1 MRTPRCP
8 TTQKEIAY
16 ENVSCFNLQSYAR
29 VCGRRCARRKQ
40 IKEASEEKTDAIS
53 AARSRAERRTT
64 ENKRVTAGDYGGG
77 TRGGG
82 WSTEDEKGKR
92 PAAGN
97 YRGRWSTEDEKGK
110 GPAAGD
116 YRGRWS
122 TENEKGK
129 RPATGDYGRG
139 TSGGCWKAKDE
150 TEDESV
156 TTDRYTGWADS

>member
-16 ENVSCFNLQSYAR
+16 ENVSCFNLQSCAR

-40 IKEASEEKTDAIS
+40 IKEASEEKTNAIS

-77 TRGGG
+77 TRGGR

-97 YRGRWSTEDEKGK
+97 YRGRWSTE
-110 GPAAGD
+110 
-116 YRGRWS
+116 
-122 TENEKGK
+122 NK
-129 RPATGDYGRG
+129 R
-139 TSGGCWKAKDE
+139 
-150 TEDESV
+150 EDESV
-156 TTDRYTGWADS
+156 TTDRYAGWADSGRCSARPEVKEIERERDQRRRVSVKC

>member
-1 MRTPRCP
+1 MRTWLCQI
-8 TTQKEIAY
+8 TQKEKPY
-16 ENVSCFNLQSYAR
+16 ENISCFNLQSRTR

-77 TRGGG
+77 TRGGR

-97 YRGRWSTEDEKGK
+97 YRGRWSTEDKKGEK
-110 GPAAGD
+110 
-116 YRGRWS
+116 
-122 TENEKGK
+122 
-129 RPATGDYGRG
+129 
-139 TSGGCWKAKDE
+139 
-150 TEDESV
+150 SV
-156 TTDRYTGWADS
+156 TTDRYAGWADSGRCSARPEVKEIERERDQRRRV

>member
-16 ENVSCFNLQSYAR
+16 ENVSCFNLQSCAR

-40 IKEASEEKTDAIS
+40 IKEASEEKTNAIS

-64 ENKRVTAGDYGGG
+64 ENKRVTAGDYAGG
-77 TRGGG
+77 TR
-82 WSTEDEKGKR
+82 
-92 PAAGN
+92 
-97 YRGRWSTEDEKGK
+97 RGRWSTEDEKGK

-122 TENEKGK
+122 TENK
-129 RPATGDYGRG
+129 R
-139 TSGGCWKAKDE
+139 
-150 TEDESV
+150 EDESV
-156 TTDRYTGWADS
+156 TTDRYAGWADSGRCSARPEVKEIERERDQRRRVSVKC

>member
-16 ENVSCFNLQSYAR
+16 ENVSCFNLQSCAR

-40 IKEASEEKTDAIS
+40 IKEASEEKTNAIS

-64 ENKRVTAGDYGGG
+64 ENKRVTAGDYAGG
-77 TRGGG
+77 TRGGR

-97 YRGRWSTEDEKGK
+97 YRGRWSTED
-110 GPAAGD
+110 
-116 YRGRWS
+116 
-122 TENEKGK
+122 K
-129 RPATGDYGRG
+129 R
-139 TSGGCWKAKDE
+139 E
-150 TEDESV
+150 EESV
-156 TTDRYTGWADS
+156 TTDRYAGWADSGRCSARPEVKEIERERDQRRRVSVKC